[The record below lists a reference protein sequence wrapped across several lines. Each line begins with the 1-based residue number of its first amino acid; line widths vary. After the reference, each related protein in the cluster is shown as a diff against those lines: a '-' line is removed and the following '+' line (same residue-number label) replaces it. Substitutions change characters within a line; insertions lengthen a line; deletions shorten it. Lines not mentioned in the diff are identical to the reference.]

1 MVNPQATDRS
11 SQKRARHSLQGR
23 IALITGASS
32 GIGRATAIRL
42 AREGARLA
50 LLARREDLL
59 REVAREIEG
68 IGGETLV
75 LTADV
80 TRREEMER
88 AVAQT
93 IARWGQVDI
102 LVACA
107 GAYIR
112 APVLQM
118 TVADVEQSMAV
129 NFYGALHAVQ
139 AVLPPMVSRRSGHI
153 VLISSADGKKGIPP
167 DGPYVAAK
175 FALAGLGDVLRQ
187 ELRPYGIAVTTVF
200 PGRVDTPMI
209 AHLRVPWISFKIPP
223 EAVARAILRAL
234 RRRTPEVILPFQV
247 RLFVYLSA
255 LFPSLG
261 DWFTRQFHLEG
272 WEQ

>member
-1 MVNPQATDRS
+1 MG
-11 SQKRARHSLQGR
+11 RHSLQGR
-23 IALITGASS
+23 IALVTGASS
-32 GIGRATAIRL
+32 GIGRATALLL
-42 AREGARLA
+42 AREGAHLA
-50 LLARREDLL
+50 LVARREERL
-59 REVAREIEG
+59 REVAREIEAMG
-68 IGGETLV
+68 QEAQV
-75 LTADV
+75 LPADV
-80 TRREEMER
+80 TRREEVER

-93 IARWGQVDI
+93 VARWGRVDV
-102 LVACA
+102 LAACA

-118 TVADVEQSMAV
+118 TVADVERSMAV
-129 NFYGALHAVQ
+129 NFYGVLHAVL
-139 AVLPPMVSRRSGHI
+139 AVLPHMVARRSGHI

-175 FALAGLGDVLRQ
+175 FAVAGLGDILRQ

-209 AHLRVPWISFKIPP
+209 AHIRVPAISAKIPP

-234 RRRTPEVILPFQV
+234 RRRAPEVILPFQV
-247 RLFVYLSA
+247 RLFVYVSA

-272 WEQ
+272 WEETQPLLEV

>member
-1 MVNPQATDRS
+1 MG
-11 SQKRARHSLQGR
+11 RHSLQGR
-23 IALITGASS
+23 VALVTGASS
-32 GIGRATAIRL
+32 GIGRATALLL
-42 AREGARLA
+42 AREGAHLA
-50 LLARREDLL
+50 LVARREERLQ
-59 REVAREIEG
+59 EVAREIEG
-68 IGGETLV
+68 MGREALV
-75 LTADV
+75 LPADV
-80 TRREEMER
+80 TCQEEVER

-93 IARWGQVDI
+93 VARWGRVDI
-102 LVACA
+102 LAACA

-118 TVADVEQSMAV
+118 TVADVERSMAV
-129 NFYGALHAVQ
+129 NFYGVLHAVL
-139 AVLPPMVSRRSGHI
+139 AVLPHMVARRSGHI
-153 VLISSADGKKGIPP
+153 LIVSSADGKKGIPP

-175 FALAGLGDVLRQ
+175 FAVAGLGDVLRQ

-209 AHLRVPWISFKIPP
+209 AHLRVPAISAKIPP
-223 EAVARAILRAL
+223 ERVARAILRAL

-247 RLFVYLSA
+247 RLFVFVSA

-272 WEQ
+272 WEETQPLQEV

>member
-1 MVNPQATDRS
+1 M
-11 SQKRARHSLQGR
+11 SQHAFRHR
-23 IALITGASS
+23 VAVVTGASS
-32 GIGRATAIRL
+32 GIGRATALLL
-42 AREGARLA
+42 ARAGARLA
-50 LLARREDLL
+50 LVARREELL
-59 REVAREIEG
+59 REVAREIEEMG
-68 IGGETLV
+68 REALA
-75 LTADV
+75 LPADV
-80 TRREEMER
+80 TRAEEVER

-93 IARWGQVDI
+93 VARWGQVDI

-118 TVADVEQSMAV
+118 TVADVEHSMAV
-129 NFYGALHAVQ
+129 NFYGVLHAVR
-139 AVLPPMVSRRSGHI
+139 AVLPHMVARRSGHI
-153 VLISSADGKKGIPP
+153 VIISSADGKKGIPP

-175 FALAGLGDVLRQ
+175 FAVAGLGDILRQ
-187 ELRPYGIAVTTVF
+187 ELRPYGVAVTTIF

-209 AHLRVPWISFKIPP
+209 AHLRVPWISAKIPP
-223 EAVARAILRAL
+223 EAVARAVLRAL

-255 LFPSLG
+255 IFPSLG

-272 WEQ
+272 WEHT

>member
-1 MVNPQATDRS
+1 M
-11 SQKRARHSLQGR
+11 SQHSFQHR
-23 IALITGASS
+23 VAIVTGASS
-32 GIGRATAIRL
+32 GIGRATALLL

-50 LLARREDLL
+50 LVARREEPL
-59 REVAREIEG
+59 RKVAREIEEMG
-68 IGGETLV
+68 KEALV
-75 LTADV
+75 LPADV
-80 TRREEMER
+80 TRQEEIER
-88 AVAQT
+88 AVAET
-93 IARWGQVDI
+93 VARWGQVDI
-102 LVACA
+102 LAACA

-118 TVADVEQSMAV
+118 TVADVERSMAV
-129 NFYGALHAVQ
+129 NFYGVLYTVQ
-139 AVLPPMVSRRSGHI
+139 AVLPHMVARRSGHI
-153 VLISSADGKKGIPP
+153 VLISSANGKKGIPP

-175 FALAGLGDVLRQ
+175 FAVAGLGDILRQ

-209 AHLRVPWISFKIPP
+209 AHIRVPWISAKIPP

-255 LFPSLG
+255 IFPSLG

-272 WEQ
+272 WEASP

>member
-1 MVNPQATDRS
+1 M
-11 SQKRARHSLQGR
+11 SQHSLQHR
-23 IALITGASS
+23 VALVTGASS
-32 GIGRATAIRL
+32 GIGRATALLL
-42 AREGARLA
+42 ARQGARLA
-50 LLARREDLL
+50 LVARREGPL

-68 IGGETLV
+68 MGREALV
-75 LTADV
+75 LPADV
-80 TRREEMER
+80 TRQEEVER
-88 AVAQT
+88 AVAET
-93 IARWGQVDI
+93 VARWGQVDI
-102 LVACA
+102 LAACA

-112 APVLQM
+112 APVLTM

-129 NFYGALHAVQ
+129 NFYGVLHAVQ
-139 AVLPPMVSRRSGHI
+139 AVLPHMVARRSGHI
-153 VLISSADGKKGIPP
+153 VLVSSADGKKGIPP

-175 FALAGLGDVLRQ
+175 FAVAGLGDILRQ

-209 AHLRVPWISFKIPP
+209 AHLRVPWISAKIPP
-223 EAVARAILRAL
+223 EAVARAILRAI
-234 RRRTPEVILPFQV
+234 RRRPPEVIIPFQV

-272 WEQ
+272 WEEGR

>member
-1 MVNPQATDRS
+1 MT
-11 SQKRARHSLQGR
+11 GR
-23 IALITGASS
+23 FLGQVALVTGASS
-32 GIGRATAIRL
+32 GIGRATALAL
-42 AREGARLA
+42 AREGVRVA
-50 LLARREDLL
+50 LIARREELL
-59 REVAREIEG
+59 RAVAAEVEAL
-68 IGGETLV
+68 GGETLV
-75 LTADV
+75 LPADV
-80 TRREEMER
+80 TRQEEVEH

-93 IARWGQVDI
+93 LARWGQVDI
-102 LVACA
+102 LVAAA

-118 TVADVEQSMAV
+118 TAADVERSMAV
-129 NFYGALHAVQ
+129 NFYGVLHAVL
-139 AVLPPMVSRRSGHI
+139 AVLPHMAARRSGHI

-175 FALAGLGDVLRQ
+175 FAVAGLGDILRQ
-187 ELRPYGIAVTTVF
+187 ELWPLGIAVTTVF

-209 AHLRVPWISFKIPP
+209 AHLRVPWISAKIPP

-247 RLFVYLSA
+247 RLFVYVSA

-261 DWFTRQFHLEG
+261 DWFARQFHLEG
-272 WEQ
+272 WEMERGPGEHLRSSA